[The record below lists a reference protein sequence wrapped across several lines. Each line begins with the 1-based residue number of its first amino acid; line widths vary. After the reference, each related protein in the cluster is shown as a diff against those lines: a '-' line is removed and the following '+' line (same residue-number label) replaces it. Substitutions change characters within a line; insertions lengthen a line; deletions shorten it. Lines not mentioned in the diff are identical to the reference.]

1 MHNGGCN
8 QNNTLEVVEV
18 AGRVNDFPG
27 NESQN
32 LNYDLSSAKLSPRL
46 CWSLD
51 KPKFFG
57 IPRVMQ
63 DFAAKTR
70 RFILTLAYEE
80 FKYLGRFILVDSGI
94 VIIYL
99 HLCICVIFIF
109 LNIKQNLLSLSLL
122 KN

>member
-51 KPKFFG
+51 KPKFLG
-57 IPRVMQ
+57 IPGVMQ
-63 DFAAKTR
+63 VFAAKNR
-70 RFILTLAYEE
+70 RFILTLANEE
-80 FKYLGRFILVDSGI
+80 INLINSVDS
-94 VIIYL
+94 
-99 HLCICVIFIF
+99 
-109 LNIKQNLLSLSLL
+109 
-122 KN
+122 